1 MRQEAYWY
9 AVPFAICLGMAPVAN
24 AELERISEKEMSQVQ
39 GQALMTV
46 NNIDDGTHSF
56 TRVTMGM
63 DVKTRLNVD
72 NAIFGGDDT
81 GADIDVSDLALG
93 HYVRDETRTQ
103 IDGQTYNVD
112 DVVQFQGAQPY
123 FELAKNGNE
132 LAGFRMGFGEAR
144 GTLSGNFASFSG
156 NLGIKLEQG
165 DGTVVDA
172 TLFDDAGVATKRR
185 ATQIGIPGA
194 DGICT
199 TADQCVPLTNV
210 KSMDIGVDN
219 GDGTVGFT
227 NDLFLAFQQ
236 ESVDWQ
242 QVNGAGTIQGP
253 ELPNEVGVFMNLPT
267 SMTLKMQTLQT
278 GVQRERTH
286 YVDRGVGMF

>member
-1 MRQEAYWY
+1 MRQDAYWY
-9 AVPFAICLGMAPVAN
+9 AVPLTICMGFSPMAV
-24 AELERISEKEMSQVQ
+24 AELKPISEAEMSEVQ

-46 NNIDDGTHSF
+46 DNIEGGTHSF

-72 NAIFGGDDT
+72 NAIVGGDDA
-81 GADIDVSDLALG
+81 GADLNVSDLALG
-93 HYVRDETRTQ
+93 HYVRDENRTQ

-112 DVVQFQGAQPY
+112 DVVRFQGAQPY
-123 FELAKNGNE
+123 FELARRDGE
-132 LAGFRMGFGEAR
+132 LSGFRMGFGEAR

-156 NLGIKLEQG
+156 NLGIKIDQG
-165 DGTVVDA
+165 DGTQVDA
-172 TLFDDAGVATKRR
+172 TLFDDADVANNHR
-185 ATQIGIPGA
+185 ATQIGVPGT
-194 DGICT
+194 DGTCAT
-199 TADQCVPLTNV
+199 PGQCELLTNI
-210 KSMDIGVDN
+210 KSMDVGVDN

-242 QVNGAGTIQGP
+242 QLNGAGAIQGP
-253 ELPNEVGVFMNLPT
+253 EGVFMNLPT
-267 SMTLKMQTLQT
+267 SMTLDMQTIKA

-286 YVDRGVGMF
+286 YVDRGTGMF

>member
-1 MRQEAYWY
+1 MRQDAYWY
-9 AVPFAICLGMAPVAN
+9 AVPLTICMGFAPMAV
-24 AELERISEKEMSQVQ
+24 AELEPISDAEMSEVQ

-46 NNIDDGTHSF
+46 DNIEGGTHSF

-72 NAIFGGDDT
+72 NAIVGGDAA
-81 GADIDVSDLALG
+81 GADLNVSDLALG
-93 HYVRDETRTQ
+93 HYVRDENRTQ
-103 IDGQTYNVD
+103 IDGQTYSVD
-112 DVVQFQGAQPY
+112 DVVRFQGAQPY
-123 FELAKNGNE
+123 FELARRDGV
-132 LAGFRMGFGEAR
+132 LSGFRMGFGEAR

-156 NLGIKLEQG
+156 NLGIKLNKA
-165 DGTVVDA
+165 DGTQVDA
-172 TLFDDAGVATKRR
+172 TLFDDAGVATNRR

-194 DGICT
+194 NGTCATPDE
-199 TADQCVPLTNV
+199 CVPLTNI

-219 GDGTVGFT
+219 GNSIGFT

-242 QVNGAGTIQGP
+242 QLNGAGAIQGP
-253 ELPNEVGVFMNLPT
+253 EGVFLNLPT
-267 SMTLKMQTLQT
+267 SMTLDMQTLQT

-286 YVDRGVGMF
+286 YVDRGTGMF

>member
-1 MRQEAYWY
+1 MRQEATRY
-9 AVPFAICLGMAPVAN
+9 AVPFAICLGMAPLAN
-24 AELERISEKEMSQVQ
+24 AELEPISDKEMSKVQ

-46 NNIDDGTHSF
+46 DNIEDGTHSF

-72 NAIFGGDDT
+72 NAVVGGDDS
-81 GADIDVSDLALG
+81 GSDIDVSDLALG

-112 DVVQFQGAQPY
+112 DVVRFQGAQPY
-123 FELAKNGNE
+123 FELARNGND

-156 NLGIKLEQG
+156 NLGIKINQE
-165 DGTVVDA
+165 DGTQVDA
-172 TLFDDAGVATKRR
+172 TLFDDAGIATNYR
-185 ATQIGIPGA
+185 ASQIGVPGE
-194 DGICT
+194 DGTCA
-199 TADQCVPLTNV
+199 TADQCVALTNV

-242 QVNGAGTIQGP
+242 QLNGASAIQGP
-253 ELPNEVGVFMNLPT
+253 EGVFMNLPT
-267 SMTLKMQTLQT
+267 SMTLDMQALQT

-286 YVDRGVGMF
+286 YVDRGTGMF

>member
-1 MRQEAYWY
+1 MRQDAYWY
-9 AVPFAICLGMAPVAN
+9 AVPLTFCLGISPYAV
-24 AELERISEKEMSQVQ
+24 AELEPISDAEMSEVQ

-72 NAIFGGDDT
+72 NAIIGGDGT
-81 GADIDVSDLALG
+81 GADLDVADLALG

-103 IDGQTYNVD
+103 IDGNTHNVD
-112 DVVQFQGAQPY
+112 DVVHFNGAQPY
-123 FELAKNGNE
+123 FELAKNGGE

-156 NLGIKLEQG
+156 NLGIKLEKA

-172 TLFDDAGVATKRR
+172 TLFDDAGVATNHR
-185 ATQIGIPGA
+185 ASQIGIPNA
-194 DGICT
+194 DGTCAST
-199 TADQCVPLTNV
+199 DDCVALTNV
-210 KSMDIGVDN
+210 KSMNVGVDN

-227 NDLFLAFQQ
+227 NDLFMGFQK

-253 ELPNEVGVFMNLPT
+253 EGVFMNLPT
-267 SMTLKMQTLQT
+267 SMTLDMPTLQS

-286 YVDRGVGMF
+286 YVDRGTGMF

>member
-9 AVPFAICLGMAPVAN
+9 AVAFAICLGMAPLAN
-24 AELERISEKEMSQVQ
+24 AELEPISDKEMSQVQ

-46 NNIDDGTHSF
+46 NNIDDGTHNF

-72 NAIFGGDDT
+72 NAIVGGDDT

-112 DVVQFQGAQPY
+112 DVVRFQGAQPY
-123 FELAKNGNE
+123 FELARRDGD
-132 LAGFRMGFGEAR
+132 LSGFRMGFGEAR
-144 GTLSGNFASFSG
+144 GTLSGNFSSFSG
-156 NLGIKLEQG
+156 NLGIKINQA
-165 DGTVVDA
+165 DGTQVDA
-172 TLFDDAGVATKRR
+172 TLFDDAGIATNHR
-185 ATQIGIPGA
+185 ATQIGVPGA
-194 DGICT
+194 DGTCA

-242 QVNGAGTIQGP
+242 QLNGANAIQGP
-253 ELPNEVGVFMNLPT
+253 EGVFMNLPT
-267 SMTLKMQTLQT
+267 SMTLDMQKLQT

-286 YVDRGVGMF
+286 YVDRGTGMF

>member
-1 MRQEAYWY
+1 MRQDAYWY
-9 AVPFAICLGMAPVAN
+9 AVPLTFCLGLSPYAV
-24 AELERISEKEMSQVQ
+24 AELEPISDAEMSEVQ

-46 NNIDDGTHSF
+46 ENSGNDTHSF

-72 NAIFGGDDT
+72 NAIVGGDGT
-81 GADIDVSDLALG
+81 GADLDVSDLALG
-93 HYVRDETRTQ
+93 HYARDDSRVQ

-112 DVVQFQGAQPY
+112 DVVRFQGAQPY
-123 FELAKNGNE
+123 FELAKNGND

-156 NLGIKLEQG
+156 NLGIRLNQE
-165 DGTVVDA
+165 DGTQVDA
-172 TLFDDAGVATKRR
+172 TLFDAAGIATNHR
-185 ATQIGIPGA
+185 ATQIGIPGS
-194 DGICT
+194 DGTCSS
-199 TADQCVPLTNV
+199 TAECVPLTNI
-210 KSMDIGVDN
+210 KSMNVGVDN

-227 NDLFLAFQQ
+227 NDLFMAFQQ

-242 QVNGAGTIQGP
+242 QVNGAGRIQGP
-253 ELPNEVGVFMNLPT
+253 EGVFMNLPT
-267 SMTLKMQTLQT
+267 SMNLDMQTLQD

-286 YVDRGVGMF
+286 YVDRGTGIF

>member
-1 MRQEAYWY
+1 MRQDAFKY
-9 AVPFAICLGMAPVAN
+9 AVPFTICLGLSPLAM
-24 AELERISEKEMSQVQ
+24 AELEPISDKEMSQVQ

-46 NNIDDGTHSF
+46 NNVDDGTHSF

-72 NAIFGGDDT
+72 NAIIGGDGS
-81 GADIDVSDLALG
+81 GADLDVSDLALG
-93 HYVRDETRTQ
+93 HYVRDDTRVQ

-112 DVVQFQGAQPY
+112 DIVRFQGAQPY
-123 FELAKNGNE
+123 FELARNGND

-156 NLGIKLEQG
+156 NLGIKLD
-165 DGTVVDA
+165 DGTGTGTTVDA
-172 TLFDDAGVATKRR
+172 TLFDDAGVATNHR

-194 DGICT
+194 EGTCSSS
-199 TADQCVPLTNV
+199 AECVPLTNI

-253 ELPNEVGVFMNLPT
+253 QGVFMNLPT
-267 SMTLKMQTLQT
+267 AMTLDMQTLQN

-286 YVDRGVGMF
+286 YVDRGTGMF

>member
-1 MRQEAYWY
+1 MRQDAYWY
-9 AVPFAICLGMAPVAN
+9 AVPLTICMGFSPMAV
-24 AELERISEKEMSQVQ
+24 AELEPISNAEMSEVQ

-46 NNIDDGTHSF
+46 DNIEGGTHSF

-72 NAIFGGDDT
+72 NAIVGGDAA
-81 GADIDVSDLALG
+81 GADLNVSDLALG
-93 HYVRDETRTQ
+93 HYVRDENRTQ
-103 IDGQTYNVD
+103 IDGQTYGVD
-112 DVVQFQGAQPY
+112 DVVRFQGAQPY
-123 FELAKNGNE
+123 FELARRGGE
-132 LAGFRMGFGEAR
+132 LSGFRMGFGEAR

-156 NLGIKLEQG
+156 NLGIKLNKA
-165 DGTVVDA
+165 DGTQVDA
-172 TLFDDAGVATKRR
+172 TLFDDAGVATNRR

-194 DGICT
+194 NGTCATPDE
-199 TADQCVPLTNV
+199 CVPLTNI

-219 GDGTVGFT
+219 GNSIGFT

-242 QVNGAGTIQGP
+242 QLNGAGAIQGP
-253 ELPNEVGVFMNLPT
+253 EGVFLNLPT
-267 SMTLKMQTLQT
+267 SMTLDMQTLQT

-286 YVDRGVGMF
+286 YVDRGTGMF

>member
-1 MRQEAYWY
+1 M
-9 AVPFAICLGMAPVAN
+9 AV
-24 AELERISEKEMSQVQ
+24 AELKPISDAEMSEVQ

-46 NNIDDGTHSF
+46 DNIEGGTHSF

-72 NAIFGGDDT
+72 NAIVGGDAA
-81 GADIDVSDLALG
+81 GADLNVSDLALG
-93 HYVRDETRTQ
+93 HYVRDENRTQ

-112 DVVQFQGAQPY
+112 DVVRFQGAQPY
-123 FELAKNGNE
+123 FELARRDGV
-132 LAGFRMGFGEAR
+132 LSGFRMGFGEAR

-156 NLGIKLEQG
+156 NLGIKIDQG
-165 DGTVVDA
+165 DGTQVDA
-172 TLFDDAGVATKRR
+172 TLFDDADVANNHR
-185 ATQIGIPGA
+185 ATQIGVPGT
-194 DGICT
+194 DGTCAT
-199 TADQCVPLTNV
+199 PGQCELLTNI
-210 KSMDIGVDN
+210 KSMDVGVDN

-242 QVNGAGTIQGP
+242 QLNGAGAIQGP
-253 ELPNEVGVFMNLPT
+253 EGVFMNLPT
-267 SMTLKMQTLQT
+267 SMTLDMQTIKA

-286 YVDRGVGMF
+286 YVDRGTGMF